1 METLPKHQKNND
13 LYENNGNRVTIK
25 DRDGID
31 FKSKKNQPAIS
42 FSIIHSKIG
51 KLLVASTNKGI
62 CYVGYI
68 EKGETYVQQL
78 QKRFPRSKIKNRNN
92 KIHSLIKDFFKQNI
106 TEMPKI
112 PLHLK
117 GTPFQVQVWEAL
129 LEIPIGT
136 VTTYSDIASKIGKP
150 KAQRAVGTAIG
161 KNPVLYLIPC
171 HRVIAANGKLGGFYW
186 GIDKKVFL
194 LNRECKHKKHKRDK
208 VWDPTLF

>member
-1 METLPKHQKNND
+1 METLPKHQKNKD
-13 LYENNGNRVTIK
+13 LYEKNGNWVTIK
-25 DRDGID
+25 DRDGLD
-31 FKSKKNQPAIS
+31 FKSKKNQPSIS
-42 FSIIHSKIG
+42 FSIISSKIG
-51 KLLVASTNKGI
+51 KLLVASTSKGI
-62 CYVGYI
+62 CYVGYV
-68 EKGETYVQQL
+68 EKGETYVEQL
-78 QKRFPRSKIKNRNN
+78 QKRFPRSKIKNRKN
-92 KIHSLIKDFFKQNI
+92 KIHSFIKDLFKKNI
-106 TEMPKI
+106 VEITKI

-129 LEIPIGT
+129 LEIPHGS

-194 LNRECKHKKHKRDK
+194 LNRECKHKKNKGSK